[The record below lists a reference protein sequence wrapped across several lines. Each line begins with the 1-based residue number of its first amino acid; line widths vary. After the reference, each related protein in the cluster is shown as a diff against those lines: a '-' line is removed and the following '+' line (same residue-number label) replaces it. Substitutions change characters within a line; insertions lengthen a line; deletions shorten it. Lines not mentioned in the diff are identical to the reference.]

1 MRDEWA
7 DEMAFKIKKGCAN
20 FDLELIVDGLEKLEA
35 MKLDVANHQIR
46 TFRFHRLKI
55 RSRSNKDTSAAKFR
69 TRKFDPKHPG
79 SGIKS
84 SKLSSKCRS
93 SNEQGP
99 TFEHF
104 GALVHG
110 ILEQCT
116 QQDETSKLPDT
127 LAYDQH
133 RIRQLQEDVQ
143 DIIYLDICV
152 QAFNN
157 FIRQH
162 SGDKSVSPKTYV
174 TLQWRITTI
183 IDKTS
188 ESRNESWQ
196 AQTENVAMEI
206 TRAAYV
212 ECGFEH
218 RPTHDDFEWT
228 MRKLESALTDKFDS
242 LAHELHAKLE
252 EVTFKHAKVF
262 QDWSPLQISEAQKH
276 WQQIRQERGLW
287 RADAEDVARRVA
299 HIAVL
304 HWKVWA

>member
-1 MRDEWA
+1 M
-7 DEMAFKIKKGCAN
+7 
-20 FDLELIVDGLEKLEA
+20 
-35 MKLDVANHQIR
+35 
-46 TFRFHRLKI
+46 
-55 RSRSNKDTSAAKFR
+55 
-69 TRKFDPKHPG
+69 
-79 SGIKS
+79 
-84 SKLSSKCRS
+84 
-93 SNEQGP
+93 
-99 TFEHF
+99 FEPL

-116 QQDETSKLPDT
+116 EQDEISKFPDT

-183 IDKTS
+183 IEKTS

-218 RPTHDDFEWT
+218 KPTNDDFEWT
-228 MRKLESALTDKFDS
+228 MRKLESTLTDKFDS

-252 EVTFKHAKVF
+252 GMAFKHAKVF

-287 RADAEDVARRVA
+287 RADTEDIARRVA

-304 HWKVWA
+304 HWKVWAGLVYLEDGEENTAEGESMSQDEDGLSALDQILFESSRDSTIEPDWMPPMDQTSAVDERGGDLG